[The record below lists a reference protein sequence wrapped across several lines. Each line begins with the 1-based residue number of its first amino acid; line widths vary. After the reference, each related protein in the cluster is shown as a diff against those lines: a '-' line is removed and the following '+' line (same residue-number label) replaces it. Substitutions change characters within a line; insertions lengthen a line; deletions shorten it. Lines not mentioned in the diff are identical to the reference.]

1 MRRPLSA
8 PTAVKRTKTF
18 TESNLKGERQ
28 RQAPLC
34 ENPSFYLCDPPVEHP
49 GHGIPFL
56 RDNSSSFQCT
66 LTPHN
71 LIAQLMTMHTPHRPH
86 QAVSFSQAIDN
97 SPSLAKLA
105 EMARAS
111 SDMLKRV
118 ELLLP
123 AALRASVK
131 AGPIEGENWCL
142 LVTGN
147 AAAAKVRQMLPAL
160 QAQLQAEDHGIQ
172 NIRLKV
178 LLAQKTGTT

>member
-1 MRRPLSA
+1 MRRSLSA

-49 GHGIPFL
+49 VHGKPFL
-56 RDNSSSFQCT
+56 RDNSSLAQCPLT
-66 LTPHN
+66 LPN
-71 LIAQLMTMHTPHRPH
+71 LIALLIAMHTPHRPH

-111 SDMLKRV
+111 SDMLKGV
-118 ELLLP
+118 EKLLP

-131 AGPIEGENWCL
+131 AGPIEGESWCL

-147 AAAAKVRQMLPAL
+147 AAAAKVRQLLPTL
-160 QAQLQAEDHGIQ
+160 QARLQADGHGVRS
-172 NIRLKV
+172 IRLKV
-178 LLAQKTGTT
+178 LLQHKAGPA

>member
-1 MRRPLSA
+1 MRRSLSA

-34 ENPSFYLCDPPVEHP
+34 ENPSFYLCEPPVEHP
-49 GHGIPFL
+49 VHGIPFL
-56 RDNSSSFQCT
+56 RDNSSLELCPLT
-66 LTPHN
+66 LPN
-71 LIAQLMTMHTPHRPH
+71 LIALLIAMHTPHRPH

-111 SDMLKRV
+111 SDMLKGI
-118 ELLLP
+118 EKLLP

-131 AGPIEGENWCL
+131 AGPIEGESWCL

-147 AAAAKVRQMLPAL
+147 AAAAKVRQLLPAL
-160 QAQLQAEDHGIQ
+160 IGQVQASGKNITE
-172 NIRLKV
+172 IRLKV
-178 LLAQKTGTT
+178 LLAQPRQ